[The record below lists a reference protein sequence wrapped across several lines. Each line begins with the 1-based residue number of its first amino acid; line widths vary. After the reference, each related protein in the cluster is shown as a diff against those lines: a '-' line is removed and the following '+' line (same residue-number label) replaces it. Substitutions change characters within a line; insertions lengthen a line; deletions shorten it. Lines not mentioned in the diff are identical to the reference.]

1 MCTVIIHVSECA
13 EHATRMLAVR
23 DEDPTRPWDAP
34 GPWWP
39 DEYPEVIGVR
49 DRRANGAWLA
59 EDSPAGRLAVI
70 LNRDV
75 LSVPDGSLESRGGIV
90 LASVSG
96 ESLPQRPR
104 TAGFNL
110 VEVAG
115 PRAWVTIWD
124 GLRLRRQ
131 QLEPGVHMISHDE
144 VDDPRTARIVRW
156 LPDYRELTQQ
166 QGPEMAF
173 EQWAHQWVAVLSASS
188 ALGPFDD
195 RAIIRDNH
203 PHGYPTMSL
212 LVCVA
217 EIRAERVQLASA
229 VLPEPGVWAEAPFVL
244 A

>member
-1 MCTVIIHVSECA
+1 M
-13 EHATRMLAVR
+13 
-23 DEDPTRPWDAP
+23 
-34 GPWWP
+34 
-39 DEYPEVIGVR
+39 IGVR

-124 GLRLRRQ
+124 GLRLRRE

>member
-1 MCTVIIHVSECA
+1 
-13 EHATRMLAVR
+13 
-23 DEDPTRPWDAP
+23 
-34 GPWWP
+34 
-39 DEYPEVIGVR
+39 
-49 DRRANGAWLA
+49 
-59 EDSPAGRLAVI
+59 
-70 LNRDV
+70 
-75 LSVPDGSLESRGGIV
+75 
-90 LASVSG
+90 
-96 ESLPQRPR
+96 
-104 TAGFNL
+104 
-110 VEVAG
+110 
-115 PRAWVTIWD
+115 
-124 GLRLRRQ
+124 
-131 QLEPGVHMISHDE
+131 MISHDE

-156 LPDYRELTQQ
+156 LPDYREITQR

-173 EQWAHQWVAVLSASS
+173 EQWAHQLVAVLSASS